1 MVLHST
7 MIAFSCTMHANGHVH
22 AEMSCQHRKKK
33 KQTQKPRELVRGL
46 YKCQRFPTNVPVP
59 LVTASKRQP
68 ACAEVQRESAI
79 TKNLRRFSHCHF
91 LLCTSC
97 RFPMWMKRQTVS
109 PVVAIGD
116 PPIQLANGR
125 SRSDKR
131 QPRSVHCL
139 NLHHPWFPFL

>member
-68 ACAEVQRESAI
+68 ACAEHVVSVSDVDETSDCFSCSCNRRSANSACKRAISVRQAPTSLCALSESSSPLVSLSVTPTI
-79 TKNLRRFSHCHF
+79 LSHCS
-91 LLCTSC
+91 L
-97 RFPMWMKRQTVS
+97 
-109 PVVAIGD
+109 
-116 PPIQLANGR
+116 
-125 SRSDKR
+125 
-131 QPRSVHCL
+131 
-139 NLHHPWFPFL
+139 